1 MLLVVSAIKLVV
13 EIALMAL
20 AGQFV
25 LGLLAG
31 ARREQNFFY
40 RTLQVVTTP
49 FVRGMRL
56 IAPRSVLDRHLPVA
70 AFLLLASVWLLTTLV
85 KIDLCVRIG
94 VEQCR

>member
-40 RTLQVVTTP
+40 QVLQVVTTP
-49 FVRGMRL
+49 FVRGVRL
-56 IAPRSVLDRHLPVA
+56 IAPRAVLDRHLPVA
-70 AFLLLASVWLLTTLV
+70 AFLLLASVWLLVTLT
-85 KIDLCVRIG
+85 KIDLCVRVGI
-94 VEQCR
+94 EQCR